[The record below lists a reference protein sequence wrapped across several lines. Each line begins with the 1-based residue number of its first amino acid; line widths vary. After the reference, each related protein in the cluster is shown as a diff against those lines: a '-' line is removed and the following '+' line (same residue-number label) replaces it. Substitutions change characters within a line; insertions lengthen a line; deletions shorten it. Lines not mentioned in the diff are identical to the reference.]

1 MTSVSCSNRLLV
13 LVLFGACAT
22 GAAADDKAEYDRRA
36 AAGYVS
42 LFQSLDRNTDGAV
55 TKSEAQG
62 DLNFSPRFD
71 DMDTNRD
78 GVVTQMELQRY
89 IERQHGPQALS
100 AQTAASQ

>member
-1 MTSVSCSNRLLV
+1 MTSGACSNRLLV

-22 GAAADDKAEYDRRA
+22 VTAADDKANYDRRA
-36 AAGYVS
+36 AAGYLS
-42 LFQSLDRNTDGAV
+42 LFQSLDRNADGAV
-55 TKSEAQG
+55 ARLEAQG

-89 IERQHGPQALS
+89 IERHHGPQALS
-100 AQTAASQ
+100 AQTSASQ